1 MKNLFLAV
9 FFGFSSLFSLSSLV
23 AQSTSAQSNSVF
35 LTDEVNI
42 TFYATSD
49 TSTVNAARGLA
60 LMKMDYDRNL
70 LDSFFYFQKNY
81 RSVEKLLNDATL
93 WDENTFVSNKLIVNC
108 AKEYYL
114 RTFYYEAFS
123 LEIEKQK
130 RNGATQTAA
139 RLQIYRDTYFANKL
153 GTKSV
158 FTDLP
163 AVWHTAKTANVS
175 ALGEEMAAQEKA
187 LRKKGVDLNQISDS
201 LMQFSPENTY
211 NKIKDA
217 PLEYATNKNTI
228 PLAAFSEQS
237 LIWGVSSFV
246 AARFKIELQ
255 ITFFDKMQQRMA
267 ETDAHLL
274 FPETSRLLNIDVL
287 SEKISSVR
295 HTANISTSFQVA
307 METDLRQL
315 HENTLTL
322 LQSEK
327 FLNKLTNNRPEL
339 RAKVRYLQGSLSL
352 LQLLRRGT
360 PADEAIE
367 QTAQNYNN
375 INESE
380 FDAHINF
387 LYLLLKNIETT
398 NKNVTSFLTENDFK
412 KLGKEPYSARFF
424 VALVYHQNEELFA
437 KLDLGSATLR
447 TRGEAVLMPLTSL
460 VRTIHKGDELLTK
473 LNDTEDEQLE
483 TYMLYLS
490 SLVESIEQTIRIAEN
505 VKNKEANPEFL
516 RWIGIY
522 KSIGGTAK
530 AVREKNY
537 AIVLNN
543 TLGILDQLNN
553 IADESVK
560 KDIQNLIASVSFY
573 GAFGCDLL
581 KSKNDKEIENV
592 LNNYA
597 LPVGSYRHKR
607 LWGQNIHINAYAGG
621 FVGGER
627 LRLPNYS
634 YDSTATIFGFSAPI
648 GIDYSWINGGGSA
661 NSVFLSI
668 VDLGAVVSYRVGGG
682 PVYAQPALKLEN
694 ILSPGISYFRH
705 FKKNPISIGATLQ
718 MSPRLRQ
725 LTVDNSV
732 VNSNFALRGGLSVVV
747 DIPIFRIASF

>member
-1 MKNLFLAV
+1 MKNIFLAALCS
-9 FFGFSSLFSLSSLV
+9 FSSLFPLSCLV
-23 AQSTSAQSNSVF
+23 AQSTSSKSNSVF

-60 LMKMDYDRNL
+60 LLKMDYDRNL
-70 LDSFFYFQKNY
+70 LDSFFYFQKKY
-81 RSVEKLLNDATL
+81 RPVEKLLNDATL
-93 WDENTFVSNKLIVNC
+93 WDENMFVSNKLIVNC

-114 RTFYYEAFS
+114 RTFYYESFS

-130 RNGATQTAA
+130 RNGATQTAT
-139 RLQIYRDTYFANKL
+139 RLQIYRDTYFSNKL

-175 ALGEEMAAQEKA
+175 ALSEEMATQEKG
-187 LRKKGVDLNQISDS
+187 LRKRGVDLNQINDS
-201 LMQFSPENTY
+201 LLQFSPENMYKNT
-211 NKIKDA
+211 DA
-217 PLEYATNKNTI
+217 PVGYATNANSI

-246 AARFKIELQ
+246 AERFKIELQ

-274 FPETSRLLNIDVL
+274 FPETARLLNIDVL

-295 HTANISTSFQVA
+295 HTANISTSFQMA

-315 HENTLTL
+315 HENTLVM

-327 FLNKLTNNRPEL
+327 FLNKLTSNRPEL

-352 LQLLRRGT
+352 LQLLRHGT

-367 QTAQNYNN
+367 QTARIYNN
-375 INESE
+375 INDSE

-398 NKNVTSFLTENDFK
+398 NKNVTSFLSENDFK

-424 VALVYHQNEELFA
+424 VALVFHQNEALFT

-460 VRTIHKGDELLTK
+460 VRTIHKGNELLTK
-473 LNDTEDEQLE
+473 LDDTEDQKLE
-483 TYMLYLS
+483 TYVLYLS

-530 AVREKNY
+530 AVRERNY

-560 KDIQNLIASVSFY
+560 KDIQNLVASVSFY

-581 KSKNDKEIENV
+581 KAKNDEEIKHV

-648 GIDYSWINGGGSA
+648 GIDYSWVNKNGSA

-694 ILSPGISYFRH
+694 ILSPGITYFRH
-705 FKKNPISIGATLQ
+705 FKKSPISIGATLQ